1 MGDSD
6 TRSPPNP
13 QPTSANSTWRP
24 ATARLPSSLPSPAE
38 AAAGEAEAE
47 EVPEEEVEAEAE
59 EGVVK
64 RRASKCDAQS
74 CCGGQSG

>member
-47 EVPEEEVEAEAE
+47 EVPEEEAEAAE